1 MTTQAST
8 PTPSSGPNPSTTSF
22 ADNSVPLH
30 TTHDDSLLACLVEI
44 TKLRGNP
51 SSAQH
56 LVAGLPLKDHR
67 LTADLLSRAA
77 ARGHCTAKLIRRS
90 LDRLPEEILPA
101 ILFLQGDRHCVL
113 ISINDITEVALVH
126 YPEAPAPVEVDLAA
140 LKESYAGVIAFVQPH
155 YQVESRSKEGHSEG
169 RKKNWFWSAVFQN
182 WRLYRD
188 ALGAAFLINVLALA
202 MPLFTMNVYDRVV
215 PNKAIETLWVLV
227 VGVVLALLFNWVL
240 TTTRARVVDKASS
253 KIDVRLSAQI
263 MEQVLGIKMEGRP
276 ASVGAFAANLR
287 SFESVRDF
295 IASASLTTLVDI
307 PFMFL
312 FIAVLGWIS
321 PYMVIPPLVA
331 MVVIVAVSLFAQHRL
346 ENLSQ
351 QTFQASSQR
360 NAVLVESLSGLETIK
375 VLNAQGEAQRQWEQA
390 TEQIAVLNAKI
401 KSTSSATV
409 SFVQTVQQLVTISVV
424 IIGTFLVQEAQLS
437 MGGIIAS
444 SMIAGRSLAPLGPLA
459 GLMMQFHN
467 AKNSLGSIDNYMKL
481 PVEHNTEKPYL
492 PRPSLRGKVEF
503 RNVSFAYPNTDHN
516 ILNDVSF
523 TLEEGERVGIIG
535 RIGSGKTTLAKL
547 ILGLYQPTGGTILID
562 DVDSQQI
569 DPADLRRSMGYVSQ
583 DPVLFYG
590 TLKQNLIMG
599 APFATD
605 EQMLEVAKLT
615 GVDRFASKHPDGY
628 SMVISERG
636 ESLSGGQ
643 RQAIAVARSLLG
655 NPSVL
660 LLDEPSSNMDNQSEV
675 QLRKHLKPICESRTV
690 VLITH
695 RMALLQLVDRL
706 MVVDNGKIVAD
717 GPKEQVITALREGR
731 IEQRGN

>member
-1 MTTQAST
+1 MVTAA
-8 PTPSSGPNPSTTSF
+8 TSLS
-22 ADNSVPLH
+22 DNVPH
-30 TTHDDSLLACLVEI
+30 HATHDDSLLGCLVEV
-44 TKLRGNP
+44 TRLHGYP

-56 LVAGLPLKDHR
+56 LIAGLPLKNHR
-67 LTADLLSRAA
+67 LSVDLLSRAA
-77 ARGHCTAKLIRRS
+77 ARGHCTSKLVRRS
-90 LDRLPEEILPA
+90 LKHLPNEILPA
-101 ILFLQGDRHCVL
+101 ILFLKEGRHCVL
-113 ISINDITEVALVH
+113 ISIDSNLGTAMVH
-126 YPEAPAPVEVDLAA
+126 YPEAPTPVQVKLAE
-140 LKESYAGVIAFVQPH
+140 LIESYNGLMAFVRPH
-155 YQVESRSKEGHSEG
+155 YQVEGRSKEGQAKG
-169 RKKNWFWSAVFQN
+169 RKKNWFWAVVFEN

-188 ALGAAFLINVLALA
+188 ALAAAFLINVLALV

-215 PNKAIETLWVLV
+215 PNNAIETLWVLV
-227 VGVVLALLFNWVL
+227 VGVSLALMFNWLL
-240 TTTRARVVDKASS
+240 TTARARVVDRASS

-263 MEQVLGIKMEGRP
+263 MEQVLGIKMESRP
-276 ASVGAFAANLR
+276 ASVGAFSANLR

-295 IASASLTTLVDI
+295 IASASLTTLVDL

-321 PYMVIPPLVA
+321 PYMMIPPLVA
-331 MVVIVAVSLFAQHRL
+331 MVVIVAVSLFTQRRL
-346 ENLSQ
+346 ESLSQ

-360 NAVLVESLSGLETIK
+360 NAVLVESLSGLETLK
-375 VLNAQGEAQRQWEQA
+375 VLNAQGTAQRQWEQA

-401 KSTSSATV
+401 KSTTSTAV
-409 SFVQTVQQLVTISVV
+409 SFVQMTQQLVTISVV
-424 IIGTFLVQEAQLS
+424 IIGVFLVQESALS

-481 PVEHNTEKPYL
+481 PVEHNAEKQYL
-492 PRPSLRGKVEF
+492 PRPMLRGKIEF
-503 RNVSFAYPNTDHN
+503 RDVSFAYPNTEHN
-516 ILNDVSF
+516 ILNNISF
-523 TLEEGERVGIIG
+523 TLKEGERIGIIG

-562 DVDSQQI
+562 EVDSQQI

-590 TLKQNLIMG
+590 TLKYNLTMG

-628 SMVISERG
+628 NMLISERG

-655 NPSVL
+655 NPSML

-675 QLRKHLKPICESRTV
+675 QLRKQLKPVCESRTV

-695 RMALLQLVDRL
+695 RMALLTLVDRL
-706 MVVDNGKIVAD
+706 MVIDNGKIMAD
-717 GPKEQVITALREGR
+717 GPKDQVITALREGR
-731 IEQRGN
+731 IEQWGG

>member
-1 MTTQAST
+1 MVETS
-8 PTPSSGPNPSTTSF
+8 TSF
-22 ADNSVPLH
+22 SDNVPH
-30 TTHDDSLLACLVEI
+30 HAMHDDSLLSCLVEV
-44 TKLRGNP
+44 TRLHGYP
-51 SSAQH
+51 SSGQH
-56 LVAGLPLKDHR
+56 LIAGLPLKNHR
-67 LTADLLSRAA
+67 LSADLLSRAA
-77 ARGHCTAKLIRRS
+77 ARGHCTSRLVRRS
-90 LDRLPEEILPA
+90 LKNLANEILPA
-101 ILFLQGDRHCVL
+101 ILFLQEDRHCVL
-113 ISINDITEVALVH
+113 IDIDVVDGVAIATVH
-126 YPEAPAPVEVDLAA
+126 YPESPVPVKVTLEKLQQ
-140 LKESYAGVIAFVQPH
+140 SYAGVMAFVKPH
-155 YQVESRSKEGHSEG
+155 YQVEQRAKDGQAKGRS
-169 RKKNWFWSAVFQN
+169 KNWFWAAVFDN

-188 ALGAAFLINVLALA
+188 ALAAAFLINVLALV
-202 MPLFTMNVYDRVV
+202 MPLFTLNVYDRVV

-227 VGVVLALLFNWVL
+227 IGVVLALLFNWIL
-240 TTTRARVVDKASS
+240 TTTRARVVDRASS
-253 KIDVRLSAQI
+253 KVDVRLSAQI

-295 IASASLTTLVDI
+295 IASASLTTLVDL

-321 PYMVIPPLVA
+321 PYMMIPPLIA
-331 MVVIVAVSLFAQHRL
+331 MLVIVVVSLFAQRRL
-346 ENLSQ
+346 ESLSKQ
-351 QTFQASSQR
+351 SFQASSQR

-375 VLNAQGEAQRQWEQA
+375 VLNAQGMAQRQWEQA

-401 KSTSSATV
+401 KSTTSATV
-409 SFVQTVQQLVTISVV
+409 SFVQTTQQLVTVSVV
-424 IIGTFLVQEAQLS
+424 VIGVFLVQEAQLS

-467 AKNSLGSIDNYMKL
+467 ARNSLGSIDNYMKL
-481 PVEHNTEKPYL
+481 PVEHNPETQYL
-492 PRPSLRGKVEF
+492 PRPVLRGKVEF
-503 RNVSFAYPNTDHN
+503 RDVSFAYPNTEHN
-516 ILNDVSF
+516 ILKNISF
-523 TLEEGERVGIIG
+523 TLKEGEKVGIIG

-547 ILGLYQPTGGTILID
+547 ILGLYQPSSGTILVD
-562 DVDSQQI
+562 DVDSQQV
-569 DPADLRRSMGYVSQ
+569 DPADLRRAMGYVSQ

-590 TLKQNLIMG
+590 TLKHNLTMG

-605 EQMLEVAKLT
+605 EQMLEVAKMT

-628 SMVISERG
+628 SMMISERG

-675 QLRKHLKPICESRTV
+675 QLRKHLKPICAPRTV

-695 RMALLQLVDRL
+695 RMALLELVDRL

-717 GPKEQVITALREGR
+717 GPKDQVIAALREGR
-731 IEQRGN
+731 IDQRGH

>member
-1 MTTQAST
+1 MVTV
-8 PTPSSGPNPSTTSF
+8 SSSF
-22 ADNSVPLH
+22 SDNVPLH
-30 TTHDDSLLACLVEI
+30 ATHDDSLLSCLVEV
-44 TKLRGNP
+44 TRLHGYP

-56 LVAGLPLKDHR
+56 LIAGLPLENHR
-67 LTADLLSRAA
+67 LSAELLSRAA
-77 ARGHCTAKLIRRS
+77 ARGHCTSKLVRRA
-90 LDRLPEEILPA
+90 LANLPNEILPA
-101 ILFLQGDRHCVL
+101 ILFLKEDRHCVL
-113 ISINDITEVALVH
+113 IDINTDTGMASVH
-126 YPEAPAPVEVDLAA
+126 YPESPTPVQVELTKLQD
-140 LKESYAGVIAFVQPH
+140 SYAGLMAFVQPH
-155 YQVESRSKEGHSEG
+155 YQTEKRSQEGSTKG
-169 RKKNWFWSAVFQN
+169 RSKNWFWAVVFDN

-188 ALGAAFLINVLALA
+188 ALAAAFIINLLALV

-227 VGVVLALLFNWVL
+227 IGVVAALLFNWVL
-240 TTTRARVVDKASS
+240 TTARARVVDKASS

-263 MEQVLGIKMEGRP
+263 MEQVLGLKMEGRP

-295 IASASLTTLVDI
+295 IASASLTTLVDL

-321 PYMVIPPLVA
+321 PYMMLPPLVA
-331 MVVIVAVSLFAQHRL
+331 MVIIVAVSLFTQHRL
-346 ENLSQ
+346 EVLSR

-360 NAVLVESLSGLETIK
+360 NAVLVESLAGLETIK
-375 VLNAQGEAQRQWEQA
+375 VLNSQGMAQRQWEQA
-390 TEQIAVLNAKI
+390 TEQIALLNAKI
-401 KSTSSATV
+401 KSTTSATV
-409 SFVQTVQQLVTISVV
+409 SFVQTTQQLVTISVV
-424 IIGTFLVQEAQLS
+424 IIGTFLVQEAALS

-467 AKNSLGSIDNYMKL
+467 ARNSLASIDNYMKL
-481 PVEHNTEKPYL
+481 PVEHNPSTQYL
-492 PRPSLRGKVEF
+492 PRPSLRGKIEF
-503 RNVSFAYPNTDHN
+503 RDVSFAYPNTEHN
-516 ILNDVSF
+516 ILKNVSF
-523 TLEEGERVGIIG
+523 TLKEGEKIGIIG

-547 ILGLYQPTGGTILID
+547 ILGLYKPTGGTILID

-583 DPVLFYG
+583 DPMLFYG
-590 TLKQNLIMG
+590 TLKYNLTMG

-615 GVDRFASKHPDGY
+615 GVDRFASKHPEGY
-628 SMVISERG
+628 SMLISERG

-675 QLRKHLKPICESRTV
+675 QLRKHLKPICAPRTV

-695 RMALLQLVDRL
+695 RMALLELVDRL

-717 GPKEQVITALREGR
+717 GPKDQVITALREGR
-731 IEQRGN
+731 IEQRGG

>member
-1 MTTQAST
+1 MVETS
-8 PTPSSGPNPSTTSF
+8 TSF
-22 ADNSVPLH
+22 SDNVPH
-30 TTHDDSLLACLVEI
+30 YAMHDDSLLSCLVEV
-44 TKLRGNP
+44 TRLYGYP
-51 SSAQH
+51 SSGQH
-56 LVAGLPLKDHR
+56 LIAGLPLKNHR
-67 LTADLLSRAA
+67 LSADLLSRAA
-77 ARGHCTAKLIRRS
+77 ARGRCTSKLVRRS
-90 LDRLPEEILPA
+90 LKNLPNEILPA
-101 ILFLQGDRHCVL
+101 ILFLQEDRHCVL
-113 ISINDITEVALVH
+113 IDIDVVDGVATATVH
-126 YPEAPAPVEVDLAA
+126 YPESPVPVKVTLEKLQQN
-140 LKESYAGVIAFVQPH
+140 YAGVMAFVKPH
-155 YQVESRSKEGHSEG
+155 YQVEQRAKDGQAKDRS
-169 RKKNWFWSAVFQN
+169 KNWFWAAVFDN

-188 ALGAAFLINVLALA
+188 ALAAAFLINVLALV
-202 MPLFTMNVYDRVV
+202 MPLFTLNVYDRVV

-227 VGVVLALLFNWVL
+227 IGVVLALLFNWIL
-240 TTTRARVVDKASS
+240 TTTRARVVDRASS
-253 KIDVRLSAQI
+253 KVDVRLSAQI

-295 IASASLTTLVDI
+295 IASASLTTLVDL

-321 PYMVIPPLVA
+321 PYMMIPPLIA
-331 MVVIVAVSLFAQHRL
+331 MLVIVVVSLFAQRRL
-346 ENLSQ
+346 ESLSKQ
-351 QTFQASSQR
+351 SFQASSQR

-375 VLNAQGEAQRQWEQA
+375 VLNAQGMAQRQWEQA

-401 KSTSSATV
+401 KSTTSATV
-409 SFVQTVQQLVTISVV
+409 SFVQTTQQLVTVSVV
-424 IIGTFLVQEAQLS
+424 VIGVFLVQEAQLS

-467 AKNSLGSIDNYMKL
+467 ARNSLGSIDNYMKL
-481 PVEHNTEKPYL
+481 PVEHNPETQYL
-492 PRPSLRGKVEF
+492 PRPVLRGKVEF
-503 RNVSFAYPNTDHN
+503 RDVSFAYPNTEHN
-516 ILNDVSF
+516 ILKNISF
-523 TLEEGERVGIIG
+523 TLKEGEKVGIIG

-547 ILGLYQPTGGTILID
+547 ILGLYQPSSGTILVD
-562 DVDSQQI
+562 DVDSQQV
-569 DPADLRRSMGYVSQ
+569 DPADLRRAMGYVSQ

-590 TLKQNLIMG
+590 TLKHNLTMG

-605 EQMLEVAKLT
+605 EQMLEVAKMT

-628 SMVISERG
+628 SMMISERG

-675 QLRKHLKPICESRTV
+675 QLRKHLKPICAPRTV

-695 RMALLQLVDRL
+695 RMALLELVDRL

-717 GPKEQVITALREGR
+717 GPKDQVIAALREGR
-731 IEQRGN
+731 IEQRGH

>member
-1 MTTQAST
+1 MVETS
-8 PTPSSGPNPSTTSF
+8 TSF
-22 ADNSVPLH
+22 SDSVPH
-30 TTHDDSLLACLVEI
+30 YAMHDDSLLSCLVEV
-44 TKLRGNP
+44 TRLHGYP
-51 SSAQH
+51 SSGQH
-56 LVAGLPLKDHR
+56 LIAGLPLKNHR
-67 LTADLLSRAA
+67 LSADLLSRAA
-77 ARGHCTAKLIRRS
+77 ARGRCTSKLVRRS
-90 LDRLPEEILPA
+90 LKNLPNEILPA
-101 ILFLQGDRHCVL
+101 ILFLQEDRHCVL
-113 ISINDITEVALVH
+113 IDIDVVDGVATATVH
-126 YPEAPAPVEVDLAA
+126 YPESPVPVKVTLEKLQQ
-140 LKESYAGVIAFVQPH
+140 SYAGVMAFVKPH
-155 YQVESRSKEGHSEG
+155 YQVEQRAKDGQAKDRS
-169 RKKNWFWSAVFQN
+169 KNWFWAAVFDN

-188 ALGAAFLINVLALA
+188 ALAAAFLINVLALV
-202 MPLFTMNVYDRVV
+202 MPLFTLNVYDRVV

-227 VGVVLALLFNWVL
+227 IGVVLALLFNWIL
-240 TTTRARVVDKASS
+240 TTTRARVVDRASS
-253 KIDVRLSAQI
+253 KVDVRLSAQI

-295 IASASLTTLVDI
+295 IASASLTTLVDL

-321 PYMVIPPLVA
+321 PYMMIPPLIA
-331 MVVIVAVSLFAQHRL
+331 MLVIVVVSLFAQRRL
-346 ENLSQ
+346 ESLSKQ
-351 QTFQASSQR
+351 SFQASSQR

-375 VLNAQGEAQRQWEQA
+375 VLNAQGMAQRQWEQA

-401 KSTSSATV
+401 KSTTSATV
-409 SFVQTVQQLVTISVV
+409 SFVQTAQQLVTVSVV
-424 IIGTFLVQEAQLS
+424 VIGVFLVQEAQLS

-467 AKNSLGSIDNYMKL
+467 ARNSLGSIDNYMKL
-481 PVEHNTEKPYL
+481 PVEHNPETQYL
-492 PRPSLRGKVEF
+492 PRPVLRGKVEF
-503 RNVSFAYPNTDHN
+503 RDVSFAYPNTEHN
-516 ILNDVSF
+516 ILKNISF
-523 TLEEGERVGIIG
+523 TLEEGEKVGIIG

-547 ILGLYQPTGGTILID
+547 ILGLYQPSSGTILVD
-562 DVDSQQI
+562 DVDSQQV
-569 DPADLRRSMGYVSQ
+569 DPADLRRAMGYVSQ

-590 TLKQNLIMG
+590 TLKHNLTMG

-605 EQMLEVAKLT
+605 EQMLEVAKMT

-628 SMVISERG
+628 SMMISERG

-675 QLRKHLKPICESRTV
+675 QLRKHLKPICAPRTV

-695 RMALLQLVDRL
+695 RMALLELVDRL

-717 GPKEQVITALREGR
+717 GPKDQVIAALREGR
-731 IEQRGN
+731 IEQRGH

>member
-1 MTTQAST
+1 MVTAST
-8 PTPSSGPNPSTTSF
+8 SFSGNMPHH
-22 ADNSVPLH
+22 A
-30 TTHDDSLLACLVEI
+30 THDDSLLACLVEI
-44 TKLRGNP
+44 TKLHGYH

-56 LVAGLPLKDHR
+56 LIAGLPLKNHR
-67 LTADLLSRAA
+67 LSADLLSRAA
-77 ARGHCTAKLIRRS
+77 ARGLCTSKLIRRS
-90 LDRLPEEILPA
+90 LKSLPNEILPA
-101 ILFLQGDRHCVL
+101 ILFLKEDRHCVL
-113 ISINDITEVALVH
+113 INIDTSMGTALVH
-126 YPEAPAPVEVDLAA
+126 YPESPAAVNVKFDA
-140 LKESYAGVIAFVQPH
+140 LQESYAGLMAFVEPQ
-155 YQVESRSKEGHSEG
+155 YRVENRSKEGQTPD
-169 RKKNWFWSAVFQN
+169 RKKNWFWAVVFEN

-188 ALGAAFLINVLALA
+188 ALGAAFLINVLALV
-202 MPLFTMNVYDRVV
+202 MPLFTLNVYDRVV
-215 PNKAIETLWVLV
+215 PNKAIDTLWVLV
-227 VGVVLALLFNWVL
+227 IGVVMALLFNWIL
-240 TTTRARVVDKASS
+240 TTVRARVVDRASS

-295 IASASLTTLVDI
+295 IASASLTTLVDV

-321 PYMVIPPLVA
+321 PFMMLPPLVA
-331 MVVIVAVSLFAQHRL
+331 MVIIIVVSLLTQHRL
-346 ENLSQ
+346 EKLGR

-360 NAVLVESLSGLETIK
+360 NAVLVESLAGLETLK
-375 VLNAQGEAQRQWEQA
+375 VLNAQGMAQRQWEQA
-390 TEQIAVLNAKI
+390 TEEIALLNAKI
-401 KSTSSATV
+401 KSITSSAV

-424 IIGTFLVQEAQLS
+424 IIGVYLVQEAQLS

-459 GLMMQFHN
+459 GLTMQFHN
-467 AKNSLGSIDNYMKL
+467 ARNSLGSIDNYMKL
-481 PVEHNTEKPYL
+481 PVEHGVDKQYL
-492 PRPSLRGKVEF
+492 PRPILSGKIEF
-503 RNVSFAYPNTDHN
+503 RDVSFAYPNTDHN
-516 ILNDVSF
+516 ILNNINF
-523 TLEEGERVGIIG
+523 TLQSGERIGIIG

-547 ILGLYQPTGGTILID
+547 ILGLYQPTGGTILMD

-590 TLKQNLIMG
+590 TLKYNLTMG
-599 APFATD
+599 APFASD
-605 EQMLEVAKLT
+605 EQMLEVAKMT

-628 SMVISERG
+628 NMLISERG

-695 RMALLQLVDRL
+695 RMALLELVDRL

-731 IEQRGN
+731 IEKWSG

>member
-1 MTTQAST
+1 MST
-8 PTPSSGPNPSTTSF
+8 VSTSF
-22 ADNSVPLH
+22 SDNVPH
-30 TTHDDSLLACLVEI
+30 HATHDDSLLACLVEV
-44 TKLRGNP
+44 TRLHGYP

-56 LVAGLPLKDHR
+56 LIAGLPLKNHR
-67 LTADLLSRAA
+67 LSADLLSRAA
-77 ARGHCTAKLIRRS
+77 ARGHCTSKLIRRP
-90 LDRLPEEILPA
+90 LKNIPNEVLPA
-101 ILFLQGDRHCVL
+101 IVFLQADRHCVL
-113 ISINDITEVALVH
+113 IDVDAVEGIATVH
-126 YPEAPAPVEVDLAA
+126 YPESPTPVQIEFEKLEAN
-140 LKESYAGVIAFVQPH
+140 YAGLMAFVQPH
-155 YQVESRSKEGHSEG
+155 YQVEHRSKEGQGKS
-169 RKKNWFWSAVFQN
+169 RSKNWFWAVVFDN

-188 ALGAAFLINVLALA
+188 ALAAAFLINVLALV

-227 VGVVLALLFNWVL
+227 IGVVMALLFNWVL
-240 TTTRARVVDKASS
+240 TTARAKVVDRASS

-263 MEQVLGIKMEGRP
+263 MEQVLGLKMEGRP

-295 IASASLTTLVDI
+295 IASASLTTLVDL

-331 MVVIVAVSLFAQHRL
+331 MVIIVAVSLFTQHRL
-346 ENLSQ
+346 ENLSKK
-351 QTFQASSQR
+351 TFQASSQR
-360 NAVLVESLSGLETIK
+360 NAVLVESLAGLETIK
-375 VLNAQGEAQRQWEQA
+375 VLNSQGMAQRQWEQS
-390 TEQIAVLNAKI
+390 TEEIALLNAKI
-401 KSTSSATV
+401 KSTTSATV

-467 AKNSLGSIDNYMKL
+467 ARNSLSSIDNYMKL
-481 PVEHNTEKPYL
+481 PVEHNTEIQYL
-492 PRPSLRGKVEF
+492 PRPVLRGKIEF
-503 RNVSFAYPNTDHN
+503 RDVSFAYPNTDHN
-516 ILNDVSF
+516 ILKNINF
-523 TLEEGERVGIIG
+523 TLNEGEKIGIIG

-547 ILGLYQPTGGTILID
+547 ILGLYQPSGGTILVD

-590 TLKQNLIMG
+590 TLKYNLTMG

-605 EQMLEVAKLT
+605 EQMLEVAKMT

-628 SMVISERG
+628 SMLISERG

-675 QLRKHLKPICESRTV
+675 QLRKHLKPVCEPRTV
-690 VLITH
+690 ILITH
-695 RMALLQLVDRL
+695 RMALLELVDRL

-717 GPKEQVITALREGR
+717 GPKDQVVTALREGR
-731 IEQRGN
+731 IEQWGR

>member
-1 MTTQAST
+1 MVTAA
-8 PTPSSGPNPSTTSF
+8 TSF
-22 ADNSVPLH
+22 NDNVPH
-30 TTHDDSLLACLVEI
+30 HATHDDSLLACLVEV
-44 TKLRGNP
+44 TRLQGNP

-56 LVAGLPLKDHR
+56 LIAGLPLKNHR
-67 LTADLLSRAA
+67 LSADLLSRAA
-77 ARGHCTAKLIRRS
+77 ARGHCTSKLVRRS
-90 LDRLPEEILPA
+90 LKNLPTEILPA
-101 ILFLQGDRHCVL
+101 ILFLQEDRHCVL
-113 ISINDITEVALVH
+113 IDIEVIEGVTMATVH
-126 YPEAPAPVEVDLAA
+126 YPESPVPVKVEFAKL
-140 LKESYAGVIAFVQPH
+140 ETIYAGVMAFVQPH
-155 YQVESRSKEGHSEG
+155 YQVEHRSKEGQTQG
-169 RKKNWFWSAVFQN
+169 RSKNWFWAVVFDN

-188 ALGAAFLINVLALA
+188 ALAAAFLINVLALV

-215 PNKAIETLWVLV
+215 PNKAIDTLWVLV
-227 VGVVLALLFNWVL
+227 IGVVMALLFNWIL

-253 KIDVRLSAQI
+253 KIDIRLSSQI
-263 MEQVLGIKMEGRP
+263 MEQVLGLKMEGRP

-295 IASASLTTLVDI
+295 IASASLTTLVDL

-312 FIAVLGWIS
+312 FVAVLGWIS
-321 PYMVIPPLVA
+321 PYMMIPPLVA
-331 MVVIVAVSLFAQHRL
+331 MVIIVVVSLFAQRRL
-346 ENLSQ
+346 ENLSKE
-351 QTFQASSQR
+351 TFQASSQR
-360 NAVLVESLSGLETIK
+360 NAVLVESLAGLETIK
-375 VLNAQGEAQRQWEQA
+375 VLNSQGMAQRQWEQS

-401 KSTSSATV
+401 KSTTSATV
-409 SFVQTVQQLVTISVV
+409 SFVQTVQQIVTVSVV
-424 IIGTFLVQEAQLS
+424 IIGAFLVQEAMLS

-467 AKNSLGSIDNYMKL
+467 ARNSLASIDNYMKL
-481 PVEHNTEKPYL
+481 PVEHNTERQYL
-492 PRPSLRGKVEF
+492 PRPVLRGKVEF

-516 ILNDVSF
+516 ILNNINF
-523 TLEEGERVGIIG
+523 TLKEGEKVGIIG

-547 ILGLYQPTGGTILID
+547 ILGLYQPTSGTILVD

-590 TLKQNLIMG
+590 TLKYNLTMG

-605 EQMLEVAKLT
+605 EQMLEVAKMT

-628 SMVISERG
+628 SMLISERG

-675 QLRKHLKPICESRTV
+675 QLRKHLKPICEPRTV

-695 RMALLQLVDRL
+695 RMALLELVDRL

-731 IEQRGN
+731 IEQWGR

>member
-1 MTTQAST
+1 MATAA
-8 PTPSSGPNPSTTSF
+8 TSF
-22 ADNSVPLH
+22 NDNVPH
-30 TTHDDSLLACLVEI
+30 HATHDDSLLACLVEV
-44 TKLRGNP
+44 TRLHGYP

-56 LVAGLPLKDHR
+56 LIAGLPLKNHR
-67 LTADLLSRAA
+67 LSADLLSRAA
-77 ARGHCTAKLIRRS
+77 ARGHCTSKIVRRP
-90 LDRLPEEILPA
+90 LKDLPNEILPA

-113 ISINDITEVALVH
+113 IDVGVVEGVAMATVH
-126 YPEAPAPVEVDLAA
+126 YPESPVPVKVDFAKLQ
-140 LKESYAGVIAFVQPH
+140 ESYAGVMAFVKPH
-155 YQVESRSKEGHSEG
+155 YQVESRSKEGQVQG
-169 RKKNWFWSAVFQN
+169 RSKNWFWTVVFDN

-188 ALGAAFLINVLALA
+188 ALAAAFLINVLALV

-227 VGVVLALLFNWVL
+227 IGVVLALLFNWVL
-240 TTTRARVVDKASS
+240 TTARARVVDRASS

-276 ASVGAFAANLR
+276 ASVGAFASNLR

-295 IASASLTTLVDI
+295 IASASLTTLVDL

-312 FIAVLGWIS
+312 FVVVLGWIS
-321 PYMVIPPLVA
+321 PYMMIPPLVA
-331 MVVIVAVSLFAQHRL
+331 MVIIVAVSLFTQHRL
-346 ENLSQ
+346 ENLSK

-360 NAVLVESLSGLETIK
+360 NAVLVESLAGLETIK
-375 VLNAQGEAQRQWEQA
+375 VLNSQGTAQRQWEQS

-401 KSTSSATV
+401 KSTTSATV
-409 SFVQTVQQLVTISVV
+409 SFVQMVQQIVTVSVV

-437 MGGIIAS
+437 LGGIIAS

-467 AKNSLGSIDNYMKL
+467 AKNSLASIDNYMKL
-481 PVEHNTEKPYL
+481 PVEHNTETQYL
-492 PRPSLRGKVEF
+492 PRPVLRGKIEF
-503 RNVSFAYPNTDHN
+503 RDVSFAYPNTDHN
-516 ILNDVSF
+516 ILNNINF
-523 TLEEGERVGIIG
+523 TLNEGEKVGIIG

-547 ILGLYQPTGGTILID
+547 ILGLYQPTSGTIIMD

-590 TLKQNLIMG
+590 TLKYNLTMG

-605 EQMLEVAKLT
+605 EQILEVAKMT

-628 SMVISERG
+628 SMLISERG

-643 RQAIAVARSLLG
+643 RQAIAVARALLN

-675 QLRKHLKPICESRTV
+675 QLRKHLKPICEPRTV

-695 RMALLQLVDRL
+695 RMALLELVDRL
-706 MVVDNGKIVAD
+706 MVIDNGKIVAD
-717 GPKEQVITALREGR
+717 GPKEQVISALREGR
-731 IEQRGN
+731 IEQWGR